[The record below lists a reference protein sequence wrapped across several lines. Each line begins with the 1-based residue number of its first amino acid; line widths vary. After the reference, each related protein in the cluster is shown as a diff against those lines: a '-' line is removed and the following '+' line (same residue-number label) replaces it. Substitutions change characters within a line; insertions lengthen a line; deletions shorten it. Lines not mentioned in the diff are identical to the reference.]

1 MNNGAQTVK
10 PTIKLIVFIFTFLT
24 LAASADAQSPREQL
38 QQMVEQLQKN
48 LTDSV
53 LRERIIKLGA
63 EMKPAQAIPE
73 EAVRRMAR
81 GTAAFKSATS
91 SADFHDAVKEFEQ
104 AVLAAPWFADAYFN
118 LGVAQD
124 KAGNYE
130 AALRSL
136 KLAQLAALDSREIKE
151 LIYEVE
157 YRRDKALAAPRAP
170 DLARLQGAWVQED
183 GPLVFYFQMKMTGD
197 SIRFSAERYVSSDSG
212 SHTYPVGFAGEYRL
226 KAANEEFNGV
236 YVEGTQGNACGG
248 RESPA
253 SARISPDGREMTVVL
268 RQMFGLGTRA
278 SQVDPTTC
286 VQRPKPEYRFVM
298 RKQ

>member
-1 MNNGAQTVK
+1 MKSTSK
-10 PTIKLIVFIFTFLT
+10 HIVFFLT
-24 LAASADAQSPREQL
+24 CLALAANVYAQSPREQL
-38 QQMVEQLQKN
+38 QQMVEQLQKMPSDN
-48 LTDSV
+48 A

-63 EMKPAQAIPE
+63 EIKPAPAVPE

-81 GTAAFKSATS
+81 GAAAFKSATS
-91 SADFHDAVKEFEQ
+91 AADYHDAANEFEQ
-104 AVLAAPWFADAYFN
+104 ATLAAPWYGDAYYN

-124 KAGNYE
+124 KAGNYQ

-136 KLAQLAALDSREIKE
+136 NLAQLSALDSREIKE

-157 YRRDKALAAPRAP
+157 YRRDKALAAPRVP
-170 DLARLQGAWVQED
+170 DLARLQGTWVHED
-183 GPLVFYFQMKMTGD
+183 SELVFYNRVQVAGD
-197 SIRFSAERYVSSDSG
+197 TIRISTDRYVSPISG
-212 SHTYPVGFAGEYRL
+212 SHTYPAGFAGEYRL

-236 YVEGTQGNACGG
+236 YVEGAQGNACGG

-253 SARISPDGREMTVVL
+253 SARISPDGREMTVAL

-278 SQVDPTTC
+278 GQVDPTTC